1 MASFFRE
8 RHQRGA
14 SGNPRR
20 PRPATDEGQ
29 GGSGEGQPT
38 RYEGSA
44 GIDAHPKDAPRAT
57 ALKFP

>member
-20 PRPATDEGQ
+20 PGPATDQGH

-38 RYEGSA
+38 RYARSA
-44 GIDAHPKDAPRAT
+44 GDEAHPKDAPHAT